1 MKAEIISIGDEIL
14 IGQITNT
21 NAAWLGEQ
29 MNLIGFSVVQ
39 MTTIPDDREHILKML
54 KASSERADLILITGG
69 LGPTKDDITKESLCE
84 YFDVPLKLNDNAL
97 ADVQVLFRKRGWEL
111 NELNKKQA
119 ELPGNA
125 IPLKNKNGTAPGMWF
140 EQNGLIYVSMPGV
153 PFEMKPM
160 ITGEVIPRLKEKL
173 DTDTLYHKTVLTQ
186 GMGESWLS
194 EKISDWEDNLPENI
208 KLAYLPQPGIVRLR
222 LSAVGDDK
230 EKLEKQVDREI
241 EKLKKLIPGLIFGYN
256 DDKLEEIVGQLLRKK
271 NASLS
276 TAESC
281 SGGYIAHLITSIPGS
296 SDYYKGSVIS
306 YSNEVKEKELGVS
319 AEDLKN
325 QGAVSE
331 EVVRQMSAGV
341 QNKLHTGY
349 AISTS
354 GIAGPEGGTDEKPV
368 GTIWIALA
376 MPDKV
381 MAKKF
386 QFGDHRG
393 RNIRKTAL
401 EALNMLRKE
410 LLAEGM

>member
-97 ADVQVLFRKRGWEL
+97 ADVQELFRKRGWEL

-119 ELPGNA
+119 ELPENA

-140 EQNGLIYVSMPGV
+140 EQNGRIYVSMPGV

-341 QNKLHTGY
+341 QNKLHTDY

-376 MPDKV
+376 TPDKV